1 MSDPSTHSRS
11 RVPKRQRRKLRSVT
25 FSSRRA
31 RALWATIGLAALTGG
46 YALAA
51 PTFRSTPNPPEPWG
65 LWVGA
70 NSQPPAPREG
80 PRWLLELA
88 IDAHNGCGGPVTAT
102 GSLSWAEWGNHRPI
116 QDPTRLALGA
126 AGVQILR
133 VEVRDPKSKTWRI
146 VTFALKEDT
155 YIAEDTLTHG
165 LPEGEEAEF
174 RLTFL
179 GSRSAGYKACYLTS
193 PALFDFPAHE
203 EIELDAR
210 LTGERYLDERHRLNG
225 ILGDPLTDAIVR
237 MSVLNQ
243 QPDRAVLDSGAQIQH
258 GEAVLTCTSISP
270 ETPQIYRSDPFYAN
284 RMLFGE
290 SSCASIQTFRSS
302 DASDSLNRRVFFAGI
317 LISAAVGILLEVFL
331 TAKLD
336 TDDTEDRRTARVAR

>member
-1 MSDPSTHSRS
+1 MSDSNAHSS
-11 RVPKRQRRKLRSVT
+11 SHVPKRRRHKLRSVT

-31 RALWATIGLAALTGG
+31 RALWATIGLVALTGG

-51 PTFRSTPNPPEPWG
+51 PTFRSTPSPPEPWG

-70 NSQPPAPREG
+70 NSQPSAPRDG
-80 PRWLLELA
+80 PGWLLELA

-102 GSLSWAEWGNHRPI
+102 GSVSWAEWGNHRPK

-146 VTFALKEDT
+146 VSFAHQEDT

-165 LPEGEEAEF
+165 LPEGEEAQF

-179 GSRSAGYKACYLTS
+179 GSRSAGYEACYLTS
-193 PALFDFPAHE
+193 PALFDLPAHE
-203 EIELDAR
+203 ERELDTRFTA
-210 LTGERYLDERHRLNG
+210 ERYLDEHHRRNG

-243 QPDRAVLDSGAQIQH
+243 QPDRAALDAGAHVQH

-270 ETPQIYRSDPFYAN
+270 ETPPIYRSDPFYAD
-284 RMLFGE
+284 RMLFGG
-290 SSCASIQTFRSS
+290 SSCAGIQTFRSS
-302 DASDSLNRRVFFAGI
+302 DSSDSLNRRVFFAGI
-317 LISAAVGILLEVFL
+317 FISAAVGILLEVFL
-331 TAKLD
+331 TGKLD
-336 TDDTEDRRTARVAR
+336 TDDTEDHRTRQSR